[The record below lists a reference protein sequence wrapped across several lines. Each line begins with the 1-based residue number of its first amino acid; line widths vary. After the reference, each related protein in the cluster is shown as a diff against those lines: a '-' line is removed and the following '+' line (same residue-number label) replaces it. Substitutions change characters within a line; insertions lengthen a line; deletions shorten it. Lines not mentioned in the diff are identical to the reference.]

1 MLIAR
6 CRLHVVC
13 CMLHAACCVLH
24 VACCMLHG
32 VKANVACWQT
42 EEWIQPPRKRTQSRI
57 PCEYSQVEELI
68 QQVREE
74 HNLQRATDLNQPLG
88 SATKEQVQSGGPS
101 FRPSALPCGAQC
113 PIARAIHPARTAAHI
128 CARTGLVQPHLHRDP
143 AYPAR
148 CCVVT
153 TRPAH
158 SGGRGRP
165 AAPAQRA
172 QKPVSPFS
180 CNSASKSDA
189 LRRLHQDWAR
199 PRHICCRRGCCRRA
213 LLRPVQHALR
223 VARAER
229 RTPCRLAPR
238 QRWQARWPH
247 RGALA
252 WVRRSGKPDAAQ
264 VWQLFGRWKSVRAAQ
279 SVPGAAKTVA
289 WTLKPG

>member
-1 MLIAR
+1 MVLPSVRPPVGLPLWHTMPHRTCHPSCAHRCPHLRQDWAR
-6 CRLHVVC
+6 
-13 CMLHAACCVLH
+13 
-24 VACCMLHG
+24 
-32 VKANVACWQT
+32 
-42 EEWIQPPRKRTQSRI
+42 P
-57 PCEYSQVEELI
+57 
-68 QQVREE
+68 
-74 HNLQRATDLNQPLG
+74 ATSAPGLG
-88 SATKEQVQSGGPS
+88 SP
-101 FRPSALPCGAQC
+101 P
-113 PIARAIHPARTAAHI
+113 
-128 CARTGLVQPHLHRDP
+128 PHLHRDS

-180 CNSASKSDA
+180 CNSASKSDGA
-189 LRRLHQDWAR
+189 EESERCHSLHQDWAR